1 MSHKRANSVDKEE
14 ARITQEE
21 IIAAAERFDQ
31 TVTELDAY
39 LQCLIEQH
47 RALELRVESFA
58 DAESNDLE
66 ANVDADTVG
75 TVDQASAGLM
85 SDEEAKE
92 DSKKTDRLLA
102 STKALIET
110 IKHSIVCLQI
120 AKVNS
125 DPRNG
130 LHSNSDLQ
138 QVLSFFNKNT
148 RG

>member
-1 MSHKRANSVDKEE
+1 MSHKRGDSVDKEE

-21 IIAAAERFDQ
+21 IVAAAARFDQ

-47 RALELRVESFA
+47 KALELRVASFA
-58 DAESNDLE
+58 DAESTS
-66 ANVDADTVG
+66 NVDDVEADDDA
-75 TVDQASAGLM
+75 DQTSASLM
-85 SDEEAKE
+85 SDEEVRE
-92 DSKKTDRLLA
+92 DKKNTDRLLA
-102 STKALIET
+102 STRALIET

-130 LHSNSDLQ
+130 LHTNNDLQ